1 MQAIE
6 RKTRKL
12 FAIYGALHPMSDV
25 DRLYLEKRKEEV

>member
-12 FAIYGALHPMSDV
+12 FVIYGALYPMSDV
-25 DRLYLEKRKEEV
+25 DRLYLEKKKEEL